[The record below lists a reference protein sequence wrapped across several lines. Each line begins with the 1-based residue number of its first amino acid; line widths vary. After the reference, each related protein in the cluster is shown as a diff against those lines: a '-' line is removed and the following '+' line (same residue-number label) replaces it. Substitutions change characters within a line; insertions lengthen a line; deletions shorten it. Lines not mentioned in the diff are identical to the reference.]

1 MTQEIE
7 IEYKTL
13 LTKHDYETLLQKI
26 FNKVKPIVQINYYFE
41 TENFALKNFHS
52 ALRIRE
58 KDGAYTL
65 TLKQPHP
72 EGILETHDDLSQ
84 EELQQ
89 WLKGNAVSKPNISR
103 QLATMDITENDFIYF
118 GALETSRYSL
128 KQDDILYVLDK
139 SIYNGMTDYEL
150 EIEAPT
156 KLKGEQAL
164 QHILEKY
171 HITQQQSITKI
182 ERFFKTLP

>member
-13 LTKHDYETLLQKI
+13 LTKHDYETLLQTI
-26 FNKVKPIVQINYYFE
+26 FHKVAPIIQVNYYFE
-41 TENFALKNFHS
+41 TEDFRLKKFHS

-58 KDGAYTL
+58 KNGAYTL
-65 TLKQPHP
+65 TLKEPHP
-72 EGILETHDDLSQ
+72 DGILETHDDLSK

-89 WLKGNAVSKPNISR
+89 WLKGEAISKPNISR
-103 QLATMDITENDFIYF
+103 QLAAIGINENDFIYF

-128 KQDDILYVLDK
+128 KQNDILYVLDK
-139 SIYNGMTDYEL
+139 SIYNGVTDYEL

-156 KLKGEQAL
+156 QEKGEHAL
-164 QHILEKY
+164 QNIIEKY
-171 HITQQQSITKI
+171 HITKQQSITKI
-182 ERFFKTLP
+182 ERFFRTLP